1 MAINQKRPDTP
12 LAATPEP
19 RFMAV
24 NDSIKPKP
32 KAYAEMSVSERKEAR
47 RISDSIKQVKLRP
60 ILEKSYQANKKPGQT
75 FEQWDAAEKQ
85 RTKENSYKAK
95 EPKGER
101 TFFAGDNG
109 PKSPCKGGAC
119 MKSN

>member
-24 NDSIKPKP
+24 NDTIKPKVVLTP
-32 KAYAEMSVSERKEAR
+32 RQK
-47 RISDSIKQVKLRP
+47 IDSIKTEKRK
-60 ILEKSYQANKKPGQT
+60 IIYKKSYDESKEKQKGDS
-75 FEQWDAAEKQ
+75 FEQWYNKFDQ

-95 EPKGER
+95 EPKGDK